1 VEPVIDPRRLAGHW
15 LQRCYGFPLRL
26 VGSGPVAETPQAW
39 VFSVAQ
45 LPVPGAP
52 PVTSPAP
59 MLTALVCVPKNG
71 TPPFHPATTDPWG
84 DLADFDRDPRPRD
97 PVVQARRTNA
107 RGCVLAAHAAVSG
120 APAVAL
126 PWRPEDEW
134 AGWWDEFIQRH
145 FPTAEVGPCADW
157 ETVIRAVGEPGPDT
171 RGVVW
176 LRRELA
182 GAEATGHLLYAH
194 NNKGNVVLLDPQA
207 QRLARLE
214 TTNVRQLVLARIA
227 P

>member
-1 VEPVIDPRRLAGHW
+1 MIDPRRLADHW
-15 LQRCYGFPLRL
+15 LQDCYGFPLEL
-26 VGSGPVAETPQAW
+26 VGPVAETPGTW

-71 TPPFHPATTDPWG
+71 APPFHLATDDPWG

-97 PVVQARRTNA
+97 PATQARRTNA
-107 RGCVLAAHAAVSG
+107 RGCVLAAHAALSG
-120 APAVAL
+120 APQVAPQVAP
-126 PWRPEDEW
+126 PWRPEDER
-134 AGWWDEFIQRH
+134 AVWWGEFVRRH
-145 FPTAEVGPCADW
+145 LPAAEVGPCADW
-157 ETVIRAVGEPGPDT
+157 DTVIRAIDEPGPGT

-176 LRRELA
+176 LRRELN

-194 NNKGNVVLLDPQA
+194 NNKGRVVLLDPQA
-207 QRLARLE
+207 GRLARLE
-214 TTNVRQLVLARIA
+214 TTNVRALVLARIA